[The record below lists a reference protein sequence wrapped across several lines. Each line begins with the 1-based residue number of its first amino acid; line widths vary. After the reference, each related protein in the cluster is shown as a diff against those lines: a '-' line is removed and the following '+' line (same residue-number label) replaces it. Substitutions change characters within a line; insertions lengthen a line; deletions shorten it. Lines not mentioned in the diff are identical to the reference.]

1 MLHDV
6 STLTYECFCF
16 ALLILNAFLCF
27 RQWRYVGELMR
38 QESARDDYH
47 LMQDVDDG
55 SVSQI
60 RRPVRSSRPRS
71 RSSPIDCPSRE
82 ADAQEARQPVP
93 SAGRGKERRSTN
105 ESQDAGIVCSS
116 MQTPMWRRQANYD
129 SPASCSNLATSH
141 RVLKSSSHTAK
152 SCSDLYASHSPALA
166 SHSSRVWVED
176 IYVEDQVEMDQVEFG
191 NREEDLISLVH
202 QIHHDGKA
210 RIFPRRPSQ
219 DSPLPHDLHYASREN
234 ELAGEIVSR
243 SELWLP
249 FSNSYSSFSNSNS
262 SFSNSN
268 SSLGG
273 TAGSSKRVS
282 SASRYTAQLL
292 QRRSRSGSLSPLAK
306 DWLKTG

>member
-71 RSSPIDCPSRE
+71 RSSPIDFTSRE
-82 ADAQEARQPVP
+82 ADAQEARQPMP

-116 MQTPMWRRQANYD
+116 MQTAMWRRKANPD
-129 SPASCSNLATSH
+129 SPASCSNLATSPH
-141 RVLKSSSHTAK
+141 RVLKSSSHASK
-152 SCSDLYASHSPALA
+152 SCSDLYDSHSPALA

-176 IYVEDQVEMDQVEFG
+176 IYIEDQDEKDQVESSD
-191 NREEDLISLVH
+191 REEDLISLVH

-219 DSPLPHDLHYASREN
+219 DSPLSHNVHHASREN
-234 ELAGEIVSR
+234 ELAGNVFSR
-243 SELWLP
+243 
-249 FSNSYSSFSNSNS
+249 SNS
-262 SFSNSN
+262 SSFNSN
-268 SSLGG
+268 SSLRG
-273 TAGSSKRVS
+273 TSGSSKRVS
-282 SASRYTAQLL
+282 SGSRYTAQLL
-292 QRRSRSGSLSPLAK
+292 RRRSISDR
-306 DWLKTG
+306 

>member
-93 SAGRGKERRSTN
+93 IAGRGKDRRSTN
-105 ESQDAGIVCSS
+105 ESRDAGIVCSS
-116 MQTPMWRRQANYD
+116 MQKRQGNPD
-129 SPASCSNLATSH
+129 SPASCSNLATSPH
-141 RVLKSSSHTAK
+141 RVLKSSSHASK
-152 SCSDLYASHSPALA
+152 SCSDLYDSHSPALA
-166 SHSSRVWVED
+166 SHSSRFWVED
-176 IYVEDQVEMDQVEFG
+176 MYIEDQVEEDQVESG
-191 NREEDLISLVH
+191 NREADLTRLVH

-219 DSPLPHDLHYASREN
+219 DSPLSHNVHHASREN
-234 ELAGEIVSR
+234 ELAGNVFSR
-243 SELWLP
+243 
-249 FSNSYSSFSNSNS
+249 SNS
-262 SFSNSN
+262 SSFNSN

-273 TAGSSKRVS
+273 TSGSSKRVS